1 MVDPPRTPQSKQ
13 RGRVSPRI
21 TLEEVDPSGV
31 RTSFLFLPAMPG
43 PTPPSRLPGQGRD
56 LTGSR
61 SHWREGAA
69 RAGVAR
75 SGGRPRRALPAL
87 EVESGGAVIAA
98 QQIPSFLAAIA
109 AIVVSG
115 PAASPGLLLG
125 PPALFFPIFA
135 PGGSQEGLDLLHT
148 HRTDREGL

>member
-1 MVDPPRTPQSKQ
+1 MDPPRTPQSKQ

-43 PTPPSRLPGQGRD
+43 PAPPSRLPGQGRD

-115 PAASPGLLLG
+115 PATSPGLLLG

-148 HRTDREGL
+148 HRTDTEGL